1 MEYSI
6 WNIPYGIFHMEY
18 SIWNTPYGI
27 FHGRK
32 TGRDVSADMG
42 MLFSSAPTVEHATVK
57 VRMRSGVDKV
67 E

>member
-1 MEYSI
+1 
-6 WNIPYGIFHMEY
+6 MEY